1 MQPQQQQ
8 SMKLGGPRSIC
19 WQHRGYAHVAADAA
33 AAGVE
38 AAERGA
44 QAAAATGVE
53 TSERGAQAAATG
65 MEAADEQ
72 QQQHRLMESRR
83 SKHGVTVD
91 ITSLV
96 LLRTRFF
103 F

>member
-1 MQPQQQQ
+1 MEAPEAYVGNTEYMHMWQLMPQPQGWRQQR
-8 SMKLGGPRSIC
+8 GV
-19 WQHRGYAHVAADAA
+19 HRQQPQGL
-33 AAGVE
+33 
-38 AAERGA
+38 
-44 QAAAATGVE
+44 GVE